1 MTPAEYARLIEQQEL
16 EAERIA
22 IRERALRLVE
32 QRRQEDRRKVENWI
46 GKPQPAPSSRRPPSL
61 TPSLSPSKRYM
72 LNGEA
77 KTMSELT
84 QIADVSVST
93 LKRRLAS
100 GMTVSHAVT
109 MRARNHTRF
118 YEINGVSK
126 SLMQW
131 ADHIGIAYEA
141 LIGRMRRGRTLA
153 EAVAMG
159 GPIPRGRKRR
169 RGVSSNFVPFEGTG
183 AGSTLQAIPDI
194 TFSEQ
199 AENR

>member
-1 MTPAEYARLIEQQEL
+1 MTPAEHARLIEQQEL
-16 EAERIA
+16 EAERTA

-46 GKPQPAPSSRRPPSL
+46 GKPQPAPSSRRPPSC
-61 TPSLSPSKRYM
+61 SRPSKRYM

-77 KTMSELT
+77 KTMTELT
-84 QIADVSVST
+84 QIAGVSAST

-100 GMTVSHAVT
+100 GMSIEDAVT

-126 SLMQW
+126 SLKQW
-131 ADHIGIAYEA
+131 ADHIGIACEA
-141 LIGRMRRGRTLA
+141 LIGRTRRGRTLA

-159 GPIPRGRKRR
+159 GPIPRGRKAR
-169 RGVSSNFVPFEGTG
+169 RGVSSDFVPFEGTG
-183 AGSTLQAIPDI
+183 AGSTLQAIPEI

>member
-1 MTPAEYARLIEQQEL
+1 MTPAEHARLIEQQEL
-16 EAERIA
+16 DAERAA

-46 GKPQPAPSSRRPPSL
+46 GKPQPAPPSGKPPSC
-61 TPSLSPSKRYM
+61 SRPSKRYM

-77 KTMSELT
+77 KTMTELT
-84 QIADVSVST
+84 QIAGVSVST

-100 GMTVSHAVT
+100 GMTVSHAVM

-141 LIGRMRRGRTLA
+141 LIGRTRRGRTLA

-183 AGSTLQAIPDI
+183 AGSTAQEILEI